1 MGIRLPRGRP
11 LLLHG
16 GQGAIALP
24 LPSRFPRTQGLASL
38 RILGPALISALALV
52 GACGDGSDD
61 EKVVLTPVPTSAPFP
76 IVISRDLEVGEN
88 RFMLGLI
95 NQADE
100 QPILGA
106 DLNLRFFL
114 LDGSD
119 PVLKSEVEPEALK
132 ITKTYTHTHD
142 DGTVETHEAGET
154 GGYVSQVT
162 FEAAGEWGVEVT
174 GTDVNGEALE
184 TVTATFNV
192 LAESA
197 GLDAGDPAP
206 QSVQRVL
213 ADVADIAQID
223 TSQTPITEMHD
234 KTIAQAVTS
243 GRPTVVVFASPSFC
257 TSQICGPTK
266 DVVDD
271 LYATYGGQANFVH
284 VEPYDI
290 EKARAGESLTPVPL
304 LTDDW
309 GLSSEPWVFVV
320 DAQGIIAAKFDG
332 IASYEEMEAA
342 LAAVLG

>member
-1 MGIRLPRGRP
+1 LARRLTRAQS
-11 LLLHG
+11 L
-16 GQGAIALP
+16 AL
-24 LPSRFPRTQGLASL
+24 L
-38 RILGPALISALALV
+38 RILAPALISALALV
-52 GACGDGSDD
+52 AACGGGSDD
-61 EKVVLTPVPTSAPFP
+61 GKVVLTPVPTSAPFP

-106 DLNLRFFL
+106 DLRLRFFL

-119 PVLKSEVEPEALK
+119 QVLKSEVEPEPLT
-132 ITKTYTHTHD
+132 ITKSYTHTHD

-174 GTDVNGEALE
+174 GADANGEALE
-184 TVTATFNV
+184 AVTATFNV

-206 QSVQRVL
+206 QSRQRVL
-213 ADVADIAQID
+213 GDVADIAEID
-223 TSQTPITEMHD
+223 TSQNPISEMHD
-234 KTIAQAVTS
+234 KTIAAAVTS
-243 GRPTVVVFASPSFC
+243 GKPTVVVFASPSFC

-266 DVVDD
+266 DIVDD
-271 LYATYGGQANFVH
+271 LYGAYGTQANFVH

-290 EKARAGESLTPVPL
+290 EMARAGASLTPVPL
-304 LTDDW
+304 LTEDW
-309 GLSSEPWVFVV
+309 GLNSEPWVFVV
-320 DAQGIIAAKFDG
+320 DAQGIITAKFDG

-342 LAAVLG
+342 LVGVVRG